1 MLSDKLNIDPSL
13 LKRSGITAFFVKL
26 FLLFSLWFLCYGL
39 LLKPSRR
46 IDRPV
51 THFLTVSC
59 VRTINFI
66 TPGDA
71 LTWEPDPVKDC
82 THLMRD
88 GKSMFRIFDVCNGID
103 LMFIYAGIL
112 VLLPGSLRRKLSF
125 AALGILAIILANIIR
140 ITALYYIYFHLRSVF
155 DFSHHYLFTLLM
167 YILIVYG
174 WILFIKPRMQH
185 ENEAG

>member
-1 MLSDKLNIDPSL
+1 MLSEKIKNNPL
-13 LKRSGITAFFVKL
+13 LQRSQITGFFIKL
-26 FLLFSLWFLCYGL
+26 FLLFSLWFVVYGV

-51 THFLTVSC
+51 THFLTVAC
-59 VRTINFI
+59 VNSINFL
-66 TPGDA
+66 TPAVA
-71 LTWEPDPVKDC
+71 LTWEPDRVKDC

-88 GKSMFRIFDVCNGID
+88 GKSIFRIFDVCNGID
-103 LMFIYAGIL
+103 LMFIYAGIII
-112 VLLPGSLRRKLSF
+112 LLPGTLRRKLSF
-125 AALGILAIILANIIR
+125 ISAGIGVIILANIVR

-174 WILFIKPRMQH
+174 WILFIKPRIQH
-185 ENEAG
+185 ENEAR